1 MTMQIAIL
9 YAARLLVP
17 RAQRPDWF
25 AEWKAELEFVSENA
39 GTAATSFCCGAFR
52 DAIWLR
58 RNSLPSAM
66 PSAVLASPWRCITLL
81 ATLAAAAVFLP
92 LRPLVQ
98 SATPTPDAFD
108 PGRTALVCF
117 AIGIAMAVLIGCR
130 DAIQRGLEALPAAFR
145 KPMISLDLGLSP
157 HVRREEQAPGRY
169 APRGLPAR
177 RWGFLA
183 AKSVLLVSIV
193 IFGSLRLGQ
202 PASSGIFLWHILVF
216 RWAMADQRQRCPVC
230 LRRLINPTRIGEPS
244 HTFLDWY
251 GTEFMCERGHGLLH
265 VPEIRASCYNVR
277 RWLYLDASWRS
288 LFAANVSERRSA

>member
-1 MTMQIAIL
+1 MSSTAAMPLNRFVTLHSSSTYVACYCHPGLSSRKLHRYNPDDAGRAKTLPHRGDDPAGDSRRTHVWIQRHGSNRASQRNGIPGHEAAGAGRPDSIGVGTSIAGRCRAASASPILQAHALRQSHTRGRAQTLSAARRDSRAGGREDMTLQIAIL

-130 DAIQRGLEALPAAFR
+130 DAIQRGL
-145 KPMISLDLGLSP
+145 
-157 HVRREEQAPGRY
+157 
-169 APRGLPAR
+169 
-177 RWGFLA
+177 
-183 AKSVLLVSIV
+183 
-193 IFGSLRLGQ
+193 
-202 PASSGIFLWHILVF
+202 
-216 RWAMADQRQRCPVC
+216 
-230 LRRLINPTRIGEPS
+230 
-244 HTFLDWY
+244 
-251 GTEFMCERGHGLLH
+251 
-265 VPEIRASCYNVR
+265 
-277 RWLYLDASWRS
+277 
-288 LFAANVSERRSA
+288 